1 MLLFHPFRLGFSL
14 NLKVNWLAGQKVSSS
29 HLSLPLLNRTRVESS
44 VSYFGQVSSTE
55 RESVDKGATEVL
67 EAAIPHPAQGLLTA
81 KGTARGP
88 RAGKGVGESH
98 NQR

>member
-1 MLLFHPFRLGFSL
+1 VSFLLIPWFVLG
-14 NLKVNWLAGQKVSSS
+14 
-29 HLSLPLLNRTRVESS
+29 PT
-44 VSYFGQVSSTE
+44 GQVSSTE